1 MGETSIS
8 AEHLRRPLPW
18 SPEIGFP
25 FSSQLL
31 WGAWYRPSSWGLLAN
46 GPLLQAL
53 PIPLLIAGLALLAL
67 SARSIWTVISLLTTL
82 AALGLIPFL
91 WDIPPF
97 VQAQFPWRLLGLI
110 EFAAITAV
118 LSCRPK
124 PILLGLGL
132 ALAAFSYVRWTAEAA
147 EYLTQPVPYALI
159 KRDLPDAVEYLPA
172 GFDTNRITDF
182 ERKPDLSEWRDIRAS
197 DEVVADRSG
206 EVTMRRAVFP
216 IWRVM
221 RGDEVVPYQGP
232 VIHFQ
237 AQPGH
242 YRIERVTIWQEWVG
256 LLVSM
261 ASLLLLAVVFAAD
274 CTTWAPISFLRS
286 RIFRW
291 SRSAPKLP

>member
-1 MGETSIS
+1 M
-8 AEHLRRPLPW
+8 
-18 SPEIGFP
+18 
-25 FSSQLL
+25 
-31 WGAWYRPSSWGLLAN
+31 
-46 GPLLQAL
+46 
-53 PIPLLIAGLALLAL
+53 AL
-67 SARSIWTVISLLTTL
+67 SARSIWTVIGLLATL

-97 VQAQFPWRLLGLI
+97 VRAQFPWRLLGLI

-132 ALAAFSYVRWTAEAA
+132 ALVAFSYVRWTAEAA
-147 EYLTQPVPYALI
+147 EDLTQPVPYALI

-206 EVTMRRAVFP
+206 EVTMRRAAFP

-242 YRIERVTIWQEWVG
+242 YRIERVTIRQEWVG

-261 ASLLLLAVVFAAD
+261 ASLLLLAVVCAA
-274 CTTWAPISFLRS
+274 WAPMSCLRS
-286 RIFRW
+286 RILNW
-291 SRSAPKLP
+291 SGSAVKLRKPPFPGSTRSD

>member
-1 MGETSIS
+1 MGRLVS
-8 AEHLRRPLPW
+8 A
-18 SPEIGFP
+18 
-25 FSSQLL
+25 
-31 WGAWYRPSSWGLLAN
+31 
-46 GPLLQAL
+46 
-53 PIPLLIAGLALLAL
+53 
-67 SARSIWTVISLLTTL
+67 
-82 AALGLIPFL
+82 
-91 WDIPPF
+91 
-97 VQAQFPWRLLGLI
+97 
-110 EFAAITAV
+110 
-118 LSCRPK
+118 
-124 PILLGLGL
+124 ILLGAAGQRSPPQGTAHSATHRRPCAVGAVGTFHLDRHQSFDDLGGSRPHPFPL
-132 ALAAFSYVRWTAEAA
+132 GHSALRPGAISLAAAGPDRICCNNGRSELPSQTDSVGVGLGSYVRWTAEAA

-206 EVTMRRAVFP
+206 EVTMRRAAFP
-216 IWRVM
+216 IWRAM
-221 RGDEVVPYQGP
+221 RGDEIVPYQGP

-291 SRSAPKLP
+291 SRSAPKLR